1 MGRATLNLD
10 ADLLA
15 RACRLFA
22 TDFPSVAV
30 NAALREVVRR
40 ADLEGFDA
48 VHDVELD
55 LEHGRLRA

>member
-15 RACRLFA
+15 QACRLFA
-22 TDFPSVAV
+22 TDSPSVAV
-30 NAALREVVRR
+30 NAALRGVVRR

-55 LEHGRLRA
+55 LEHGPLRA